1 MVLAVAICTDENFKV
16 ESAYLVS
23 FFNGRKALFLQC
35 LPQLQPYHELAVS
48 LQPSDHKLLVF
59 RLGKKKPFCN
69 NDRAKH
75 LPAGNPLDGS
85 FALEDGKK
93 HHKRESCIM
102 KQSQARGT
110 DVTLG
115 VLVVQTSEE
124 FASVDGINAFSRSWL
139 YTVYIQSRL
148 ALRIGHK
155 S

>member
-1 MVLAVAICTDENFKV
+1 
-16 ESAYLVS
+16 
-23 FFNGRKALFLQC
+23 
-35 LPQLQPYHELAVS
+35 
-48 LQPSDHKLLVF
+48 
-59 RLGKKKPFCN
+59 
-69 NDRAKH
+69 
-75 LPAGNPLDGS
+75 
-85 FALEDGKK
+85 
-93 HHKRESCIM
+93 M

-115 VLVVQTSEE
+115 VLVVQMSEE